1 MQMRTSDPFTDHVD
15 VTVLKYF
22 MLFQELKLSCAWIVE
37 NSGVLTVLIKLLEV
51 VQPCLQAA
59 KEQKDIQTPK

>member
-1 MQMRTSDPFTDHVD
+1 MHCSNGSASCSVP
-15 VTVLKYF
+15 
-22 MLFQELKLSCAWIVE
+22 QELKLSCARVVE